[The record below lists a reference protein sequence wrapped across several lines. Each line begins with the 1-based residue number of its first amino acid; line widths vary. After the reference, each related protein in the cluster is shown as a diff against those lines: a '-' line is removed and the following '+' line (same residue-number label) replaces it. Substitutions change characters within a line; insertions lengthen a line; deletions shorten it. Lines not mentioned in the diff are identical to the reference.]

1 MFRRTIG
8 PDAELVLLEER
19 HAEEVFRQIDR
30 NREYLRQWLPWLDG
44 TRTADDT
51 REFID
56 GARAQLEK
64 GEGMVAG
71 IWQEGEL
78 VGLVSFV
85 RLDLTNRKALIGYW
99 ISADRQ
105 GRGLVTRAC
114 EALMDHG
121 FGELG
126 LNRIEIKAAAGNL
139 RSQAVAVRLGMVRE
153 GVERQSEWLYDR
165 FVDHVVFSMLR
176 DEWSSRP

>member
-1 MFRRTIG
+1 
-8 PDAELVLLEER
+8 
-19 HAEEVFRQIDR
+19 
-30 NREYLRQWLPWLDG
+30 
-44 TRTADDT
+44 
-51 REFID
+51 
-56 GARAQLEK
+56 
-64 GEGMVAG
+64 
-71 IWQEGEL
+71 
-78 VGLVSFV
+78 
-85 RLDLTNRKALIGYW
+85 
-99 ISADRQ
+99 
-105 GRGLVTRAC
+105 
-114 EALMDHG
+114 MDHG